1 MSRGKNR
8 VRVFLTLVFAL
19 AFGTIANAQVD
30 SLVRVG
36 DSLYRAYDFNAAV
49 SVFNQALKQERSLA
63 EASESSLLRSISL
76 RLIQAENGRKMS
88 TSVRTPKV
96 VGGKMFSKEEFVL
109 AYPLEDE
116 SWRKL
121 PNLLDESEP
130 DGFIRALFAPTWNDR
145 LYFSA
150 KDDTGTRSLYVTSA
164 DDVFWSVPRLVEEVS
179 TPGSNDIFPML
190 SPDEKVLYFS
200 SNSLNGLGG
209 YDLYYSRWDDLQECW
224 STPQNMGFPFSSPD
238 DDFLYVDSVDEKYSL
253 FASTRDCPPDSVYV
267 YVLQYDRSPVRTS
280 VKDPKELYSLSRLK
294 MDNVVENSSENAEK
308 EKERE
313 DLKAKYMSQMDAV
326 RVLKDS
332 IDHVKAKAEELK
344 LELTFSNDDSKRYE
358 LNERILENESM
369 VPVLQKNLEE
379 AQVKLR
385 QLEEDF
391 LRKGVLDDKKDTPKG
406 NDKNQQAEYVFF
418 MNSFGEPLDMHITI
432 PLEVF
437 DYTFKVSEE
446 AVFALDQMLPSGI
459 VYQIHL
465 FGGNRKSL
473 PSELRGLS
481 PVYETRSPS
490 GMYVYRVGRFATYDE
505 ALENISAVQE
515 LGFHNAY
522 ICAFE
527 NGEEIT
533 VSKART
539 LQEYL
544 KGGFALFEIK
554 IMPDSGE
561 LNPRVMEI
569 VSSEA
574 FGKDILRT
582 EEEDGT
588 QVYTIGPFDSK
599 EKAEA
604 LVTTL
609 SKIMRGNVVCKPVNK

>member
-1 MSRGKNR
+1 MSKGKNR
-8 VRVFLTLVFAL
+8 LHVFVILVFVML
-19 AFGTIANAQVD
+19 FETIANAQVD

-49 SVFNQALKQERSLA
+49 SVFNQALKEERSSDVSA
-63 EASESSLLRSISL
+63 ESSVLRSISM
-76 RLIQAENGRKMS
+76 RLVQAENGRRMS
-88 TSVRTPKV
+88 SLVRTPKV
-96 VGGKMFSKEEFVL
+96 LGSKMFSKDEFVL

-130 DGFIRALFAPTWNDR
+130 NGFISALYAPDWNDK

-150 KDDTGTRSLYVTSA
+150 DDGNGTRSIYMTA
-164 DDVFWSVPRLVEEVS
+164 AEDVFWSVPRVVEEIS
-179 TPGSNDIFPML
+179 TPGSNDIFPMV
-190 SPDEKVLYFS
+190 SPDEKMLYFS
-200 SNSLNGLGG
+200 SNSLGGLGG

-224 STPQNMGFPFSSPD
+224 SPPQNMGFPFSSPD

-253 FASTRDCPPDSVYV
+253 FASTRDCPSDSVRV
-267 YVLQYDRSPVRTS
+267 YVLEYDRSPARSAMT
-280 VKDPKELYSLSRLK
+280 DPEALYSLSRLSVDEVEENVTEDEK
-294 MDNVVENSSENAEK
+294 KGKDN
-308 EKERE
+308 
-313 DLKAKYMSQMDAV
+313 LKALYMSQMDAV
-326 RVLKDS
+326 RVIKDS
-332 IDHVKAKAEELK
+332 IDHVKVRTEEFRS
-344 LELTFSNDDSKRYE
+344 ELAFSNDDSKRYE
-358 LNERILENESM
+358 LNERILENEKLI
-369 VPVLQKNLEE
+369 PVLQKELEE
-379 AQVKLR
+379 AQIKLHEV
-385 QLEEDF
+385 EEEF
-391 LRKGVLDDKKDTPKG
+391 LRNGVLDGKKDTSE
-406 NDKNQQAEYVFF
+406 NAEKKVSAKYDFI
-418 MNSFGEPLDMHITI
+418 MNSFGGPLDMHITI
-432 PLEVF
+432 PVEVF

-446 AVFALDQMLPSGI
+446 AVFALNQLLPYGI

-481 PVYETRSPS
+481 PIYETRSPS

-505 ALENISAVQE
+505 ALENMATVQE

-527 NGEEIT
+527 DGVEIT

-544 KGGFALFEIK
+544 KGGFALYEIS

-561 LNPRVMEI
+561 LNPRVMDI
-569 VSSEA
+569 ISTEA
-574 FGKDILRT
+574 FGKNIQRT

-588 QVYTIGPFDSK
+588 QVYTIGPFDSM
-599 EKAEA
+599 ERAEA
-604 LVTTL
+604 LVATL
-609 SKIMRGNVVCKPVNK
+609 TKIMRGNVVCKPVIK